1 MPIFFL
7 LANVGTL
14 VGLPPTPCAL
24 LLFLATALRLWDS
37 VILAA
42 FAAGTHFGYF
52 RFRSA
57 ANFER
62 PHGA

>member
-7 LANVGTL
+7 LANVGTF

-42 FAAGTHFGYF
+42 LAAGTHFGYF
-52 RFRSA
+52 L
-57 ANFER
+57 FEPLADFL
-62 PHGA
+62 PHF